1 MSCTLSDYFIQ
12 GADINLNDV
21 VMDRWYSS
29 VTVDYC
35 FSLNLS
41 MSLDYLSCVRY
52 LYNWWD
58 AINIAV
64 IKLWYSCIYTSPC
77 SECYHS
83 VYQIWYILW
92 ELDLDN
98 DEEYTLMDFEFIMLM
113 NFWWLLLWR
122 LRKFFH
128 DEYRT
133 ITILISSYYTAS
145 CHIYSRKRNFSSF
158 RHSSFYISVCFL

>member
-1 MSCTLSDYFIQ
+1 MVQQC
-12 GADINLNDV
+12 
-21 VMDRWYSS
+21 YSGLL
-29 VTVDYC
+29 

-52 LYNWWD
+52 LYSWWD

-77 SECYHS
+77 LECYHS

-98 DEEYTLMDFEFIMLM
+98 DEEYTLMDFEFLMLM

-122 LRKFFH
+122 LPKFFH

-133 ITILISSYYTAS
+133 YHLTTQLHAIYIAEREIPHLSGIHHFIFQCVSYKYQLRRYT
-145 CHIYSRKRNFSSF
+145 H
-158 RHSSFYISVCFL
+158 CFLHRAERYCLLGIMIDT